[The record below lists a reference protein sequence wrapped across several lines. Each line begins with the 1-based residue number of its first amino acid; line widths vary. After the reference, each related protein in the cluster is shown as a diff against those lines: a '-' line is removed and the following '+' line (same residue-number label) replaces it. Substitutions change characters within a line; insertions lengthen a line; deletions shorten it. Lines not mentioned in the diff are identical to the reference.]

1 MTCSHIE
8 SLSQRHR
15 DVAALDAYFLQ
26 APGHTSV
33 YGPMVECLNNSDL
46 SRFPCGTVSDLRFLY
61 VEYLRFTY
69 SGPLLVGRA
78 FQVIVY
84 GFKYLLP
91 YFSRLY
97 CPDFHSLLSTKVT
110 DGKYKVPWP
119 TA

>member
-1 MTCSHIE
+1 MACSYIE

-61 VEYLRFTY
+61 VEYLRFDLFW
-69 SGPLLVGRA
+69 SSVGW
-78 FQVIVY
+78 
-84 GFKYLLP
+84 KSLP
-91 YFSRLY
+91 SDCVWF
-97 CPDFHSLLSTKVT
+97 
-110 DGKYKVPWP
+110 
-119 TA
+119 